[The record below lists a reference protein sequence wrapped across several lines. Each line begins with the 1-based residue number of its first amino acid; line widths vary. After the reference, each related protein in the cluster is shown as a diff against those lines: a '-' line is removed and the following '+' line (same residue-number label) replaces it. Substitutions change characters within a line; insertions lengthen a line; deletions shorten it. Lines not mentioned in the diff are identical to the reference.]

1 LIAPH
6 VALALVR
13 LCFDAAAITGYG
25 ISFFIAGIAPK
36 RLGEAI
42 AASSNLLIVAA
53 SSLAVLSTFAW
64 LPIEA
69 AMIGDSWQSAVD
81 RSTLSALLCDTAMG
95 KAWLVRLALSLL
107 LTAALPWRSASIVRL
122 ALSGLLL
129 ASLALTGHANMD
141 EGTRG
146 VLHILNDALHVL
158 AGGAWLGSLLALP
171 GCLAR
176 LSDPAFCT
184 EAKTAVRRFS
194 SAGHLA
200 VALVIATGIVNT
212 VLVLQRWPTD
222 FTSTYQVLLVAKI
235 ACVAGM
241 AGLAL
246 MNRYIF
252 VPRMPTQADRAII
265 QIRNG
270 TYAELALG
278 AGVLA
283 LVAFLGI
290 LDPA

>member
-13 LCFDAAAITGYG
+13 LCFDAAAIAAYG
-25 ISFFIAGIAPK
+25 VSGFIAWIAPN
-36 RLGEAI
+36 RLGQAI
-42 AASSNLLIVAA
+42 AASSNFLIVAA
-53 SSLAVLSTFAW
+53 SSLAVLSTLAW

-81 RSTLSALLCDTAMG
+81 RSTLSAILCDTAIG

-107 LTAALPWRSASIVRL
+107 LMAALPWRSGSIVRW
-122 ALSGLLL
+122 ALSGFLLT
-129 ASLALTGHANMD
+129 SLALTGHADMD

-158 AGGAWLGSLLALP
+158 AGGAWLGSLLVLP

-176 LSDPAFCT
+176 LRDAAFCT
-184 EAKTAVRRFS
+184 DAKSALRRFS

-200 VALVIATGIVNT
+200 VALVIATGIINT
-212 VLVLQRWPTD
+212 VLVLRRWPTD
-222 FTSTYQVLLVAKI
+222 FTSTYQMLLATKI
-235 ACVAGM
+235 AFVTGM
-241 AGLAL
+241 TGLAL

-252 VPRMPTQADRAII
+252 VPRMLTQPDRAII

-290 LDPA
+290 LDPT

>member
-1 LIAPH
+1 MIAPH

-13 LCFDAAAITGYG
+13 LCFDAAAITAYG
-25 ISFFIAGIAPK
+25 VSGFIVWIAPK
-36 RLGEAI
+36 RLGQAI
-42 AASSNLLIVAA
+42 AASSNFLIVAA
-53 SSLAVLSTFAW
+53 SSLAVLSTIAW
-64 LPIEA
+64 LPIES
-69 AMIGDSWQSAVD
+69 AMIGESWQSAVD
-81 RSTLSALLCDTAMG
+81 RSTLSALLCDTAIG

-107 LTAALPWRSASIVRL
+107 LTAALPWRSASVRV
-122 ALSGLLL
+122 ALSGFLL

-146 VLHILNDALHVL
+146 VLHIFNDALHLL

-171 GCLAR
+171 GCLVR
-176 LSDPAFCT
+176 LRDPAFCA
-184 EAKTAVRRFS
+184 EAKTALRRFS

-200 VALVIATGIVNT
+200 VALVIATGIVNS

-222 FTSTYQVLLVAKI
+222 FTSTYQMLLVTKI
-235 ACVAGM
+235 AFVAGM
-241 AGLAL
+241 TGLAL

-252 VPRMPTQADRAII
+252 VPRMLTQRDRAIM

>member
-13 LCFDAAAITGYG
+13 LCFDAAAITAYG
-25 ISFFIAGIAPK
+25 VSGFIACVAPK
-36 RLGEAI
+36 RLGQAI
-42 AASSNLLIVAA
+42 TASSNFLTVAA
-53 SSLAVLSTFAW
+53 SSLAVFSTLAW

-69 AMIGDSWQSAVD
+69 AVIGESWQSALD
-81 RSTLSALLCDTAMG
+81 RSTLSVLLCDTAMG

-107 LTAALPWRSASIVRL
+107 LAAALLWRSTPIARL

-146 VLHILNDALHVL
+146 VLHILNDAAHLL

-176 LSDPAFCT
+176 LRDPAFCT
-184 EAKTAVRRFS
+184 EAKTALRRFS

-200 VALVIATGIVNT
+200 VALAIATGIVNT
-212 VLVLQRWPTD
+212 VLVLGRWPTD
-222 FTSTYQVLLVAKI
+222 FTSTYQMLLVAKM
-235 ACVAGM
+235 ALVAGM
-241 AGLAL
+241 TGLAL
-246 MNRYIF
+246 VNRYIF
-252 VPRMPTQADRAII
+252 VPHMVAEPDRAII
-265 QIRNG
+265 QIRHG

-283 LVAFLGI
+283 LVAFFGI
-290 LDPA
+290 LDPT

>member
-1 LIAPH
+1 MIAPH

-13 LCFDAAAITGYG
+13 LCFEAAAITAYG
-25 ISFFIAGIAPK
+25 VSGFIACIAPK
-36 RLGEAI
+36 RLGQTI
-42 AASSNLLIVAA
+42 AASSNFLIVAA
-53 SSLAVLSTFAW
+53 SSFAVLSTLAW

-69 AMIGDSWQSAVD
+69 AMIGDSWQSALD
-81 RSTLSALLCDTAMG
+81 RGTLSALLCDTAMG

-107 LTAALPWRSASIVRL
+107 LTGALLWRSTPIVRL

-176 LSDPAFCT
+176 LRDPAFCT
-184 EAKTAVRRFS
+184 EAKTALRRFS

-212 VLVLQRWPTD
+212 VLVLHRWPTD
-222 FTSTYQVLLVAKI
+222 FTSTYQMLLVTKI
-235 ACVAGM
+235 AFVAAM
-241 AGLAL
+241 TGLAL
-246 MNRYIF
+246 VNRYLL
-252 VPRMPTQADRAII
+252 VPRMVTQPDRAIA
-265 QIRNG
+265 QIRQG

>member
-1 LIAPH
+1 LISPH

-13 LCFDAAAITGYG
+13 LCFDAAAITVYG
-25 ISFFIAGIAPK
+25 VSGFIVWIAPK
-36 RLGEAI
+36 RLGQAI
-42 AASSNLLIVAA
+42 AASTNFVIVAA

-69 AMIGDSWQSAVD
+69 AMIGESWQSAFD
-81 RSTLSALLCDTAMG
+81 RGTLSALLYDTAIG
-95 KAWLVRLALSLL
+95 KAWLVRLALALL
-107 LTAALPWRSASIVRL
+107 LTTALPWRSASIVRL
-122 ALSGLLL
+122 ALSGFLL
-129 ASLALTGHANMD
+129 ATLALTGHANMD
-141 EGTRG
+141 EGARG
-146 VLHILNDALHVL
+146 LLHMLNDALHVL

-171 GCLAR
+171 DCLAR
-176 LSDPAFCT
+176 LRDPAFCT
-184 EAKTAVRRFS
+184 EAKTALRRFS

-222 FTSTYQVLLVAKI
+222 FTSTYQMLLATKI

-241 AGLAL
+241 TGLAL
-246 MNRYIF
+246 INRYIF
-252 VPRMPTQADRAII
+252 VPRMLTQPDRAII

>member
-13 LCFDAAAITGYG
+13 LCFDAAAIAAYG
-25 ISFFIAGIAPK
+25 VGGFIAWIAPN
-36 RLGEAI
+36 RLGQAI
-42 AASSNLLIVAA
+42 AASSNFLIVAA
-53 SSLAVLSTFAW
+53 SSLAVLSTLAW
-64 LPIEA
+64 LPTEA
-69 AMIGDSWQSAVD
+69 AMIGDSWQSAFD
-81 RSTLSALLCDTAMG
+81 RSTLPAILCDTAIG

-107 LTAALPWRSASIVRL
+107 PMAALPWRSGSIVRW

-129 ASLALTGHANMD
+129 ASLALTGHADMD

-146 VLHILNDALHVL
+146 VLHILNDALHLL

-176 LSDPAFCT
+176 LRDPAFCT
-184 EAKTAVRRFS
+184 EAKTALRRFS

-200 VALVIATGIVNT
+200 VALVITTGIVNT
-212 VLVLQRWPTD
+212 VLVLGRWPTD
-222 FTSTYQVLLVAKI
+222 FTSTYQMLLATKI
-235 ACVAGM
+235 AFVAGM
-241 AGLAL
+241 TGLAL
-246 MNRYIF
+246 VNRYLF
-252 VPRMPTQADRAII
+252 VPRMVTQRDRAII

-290 LDPA
+290 LDPT

>member
-1 LIAPH
+1 LIPPH

-13 LCFDAAAITGYG
+13 LCFDAAAIAAYG
-25 ISFFIAGIAPK
+25 ISGFIAWVAPK
-36 RLGEAI
+36 RLGQAI
-42 AASSNLLIVAA
+42 AASSNLLIIAA

-69 AMIGDSWQSAVD
+69 AVIGNSWQSAVD

-95 KAWLVRLALSLL
+95 KAWLFRLALSLL
-107 LTAALPWRSASIVRL
+107 LAAALSWRSAPIVRL

-146 VLHILNDALHVL
+146 VLHILNDALHLL

-171 GCLAR
+171 ACLAR
-176 LSDPAFCT
+176 LRDPAFCT
-184 EAKTAVRRFS
+184 QAKTALRRFS

-200 VALVIATGIVNT
+200 VALAITTGIANT
-212 VLVLQRWPTD
+212 VLVLGRWPTD
-222 FTSTYQVLLVAKI
+222 FTSAYQMLLVAKI
-235 ACVAGM
+235 LLVAGM
-241 AGLAL
+241 TGLAL
-246 MNRYIF
+246 VNRYIF
-252 VPRMPTQADRAII
+252 VPRMVTHPDRAII

-283 LVAFLGI
+283 LVAFFGI

>member
-13 LCFDAAAITGYG
+13 LCFDAAAITAHGVSG
-25 ISFFIAGIAPK
+25 FIACIAPK
-36 RLGEAI
+36 RLSQAI
-42 AASSNLLIVAA
+42 AASSNFLIVTA
-53 SSLAVLSTFAW
+53 SWLAVLSTFAW

-69 AMIGDSWQSAVD
+69 AMIGESWQSAVD
-81 RSTLSALLCDTAMG
+81 RSTLSALLFDTAIG

-107 LTAALPWRSASIVRL
+107 LTAALLWRPASIVRL
-122 ALSGLLL
+122 ALSGFLL

-171 GCLAR
+171 GYLAR
-176 LSDPAFCT
+176 LRDPAFST
-184 EAKTAVRRFS
+184 EAKTALRRFS

-200 VALVIATGIVNT
+200 VALVIATGIVNI

-222 FTSTYQVLLVAKI
+222 FTSAYQMLLATKI
-235 ACVAGM
+235 AFVAGM
-241 AGLAL
+241 TGLAL
-246 MNRYIF
+246 MNRYIL
-252 VPRMPTQADRAII
+252 VPRMLTQPDRAIM

-270 TYAELALG
+270 TYGELALG

-283 LVAFLGI
+283 FVAYLGI
-290 LDPA
+290 LDPT

>member
-1 LIAPH
+1 MIAPH

-13 LCFDAAAITGYG
+13 LCFDAAAITAYG
-25 ISFFIAGIAPK
+25 ISAFIAGIAPK
-36 RLGEAI
+36 RLGQAI
-42 AASSNLLIVAA
+42 AASSNFLVVAA

-81 RSTLSALLCDTAMG
+81 RNTLSAILCDTAIG

-107 LTAALPWRSASIVRL
+107 LAAALPWRSAFIVRL

-176 LSDPAFCT
+176 LRDPAFGT
-184 EAKTAVRRFS
+184 EAKTALRRFS

-222 FTSTYQVLLVAKI
+222 FASTYQMLLVTKI
-235 ACVAGM
+235 AFVAGM
-241 AGLAL
+241 TGLAL
-246 MNRYIF
+246 MNRDIF
-252 VPRMPTQADRAII
+252 VPRMLTQRDRAVI

-270 TYAELALG
+270 TYGELALG

-283 LVAFLGI
+283 LVAFLGM

>member
-13 LCFDAAAITGYG
+13 LCFDAAAIAAYG
-25 ISFFIAGIAPK
+25 VSGFIAWIAPK
-36 RLGEAI
+36 RLGQAI
-42 AASSNLLIVAA
+42 AASSNFLIVAA
-53 SSLAVLSTFAW
+53 SSLAVLSTLAW

-69 AMIGDSWQSAVD
+69 AMIGEGWQSAVD
-81 RSTLSALLCDTAMG
+81 RSTLSAILCDTAIG

-107 LTAALPWRSASIVRL
+107 LAAALPWRSASTLRL

-141 EGTRG
+141 EGTRD

-176 LSDPAFCT
+176 LRDPGFCT
-184 EAKTAVRRFS
+184 EAKTALRRFS

-222 FTSTYQVLLVAKI
+222 FASTYQMLLAAKI
-235 ACVAGM
+235 AFDAGM
-241 AGLAL
+241 TGLAL

-252 VPRMPTQADRAII
+252 VPRMLTERDRAII

-283 LVAFLGI
+283 LVGFLGI

>member
-1 LIAPH
+1 MIAPH

-13 LCFDAAAITGYG
+13 LCFDAAAITAYG
-25 ISFFIAGIAPK
+25 VSGLIAWIAPK
-36 RLGEAI
+36 RLGQEI
-42 AASSNLLIVAA
+42 AASSNFLIVAA
-53 SSLAVLSTFAW
+53 SSLAVLSTIAW

-69 AMIGDSWQSAVD
+69 AMIRESWQSAVD
-81 RSTLSALLCDTAMG
+81 RSTLSALLCDTAIG

-107 LTAALPWRSASIVRL
+107 LTAALPWRSASVRV
-122 ALSGLLL
+122 ALSGFLL

-146 VLHILNDALHVL
+146 VLHIFNDALHLL

-171 GCLAR
+171 GCLVR
-176 LSDPAFCT
+176 LRDPAFCA
-184 EAKTAVRRFS
+184 EAKTALRRFS

-200 VALVIATGIVNT
+200 VALVIATGIVNS

-222 FTSTYQVLLVAKI
+222 FTSTYQMLLVTKI
-235 ACVAGM
+235 AFVAGM
-241 AGLAL
+241 TGLAL

-252 VPRMPTQADRAII
+252 VPRMLTQRDRAIM

>member
-1 LIAPH
+1 MIAPH

-13 LCFDAAAITGYG
+13 LCFDAAAITAYG
-25 ISFFIAGIAPK
+25 VSGFIACVAPK
-36 RLGEAI
+36 RLGQAI
-42 AASSNLLIVAA
+42 TASSNFLTVAA
-53 SSLAVLSTFAW
+53 SSLAVFSTLAW

-69 AMIGDSWQSAVD
+69 AVIGESWQSALD
-81 RSTLSALLCDTAMG
+81 RSTLSVLLCDTAMG

-107 LTAALPWRSASIVRL
+107 LAAALLWRSTPIARL

-146 VLHILNDALHVL
+146 VLHILNDAAHLL

-176 LSDPAFCT
+176 LRDPAFCT
-184 EAKTAVRRFS
+184 EAKTALRRFS

-200 VALVIATGIVNT
+200 VALAIATGIVNT
-212 VLVLQRWPTD
+212 VLVLGRWPTD
-222 FTSTYQVLLVAKI
+222 FTSTYQMLLVAKM
-235 ACVAGM
+235 ALVAGM
-241 AGLAL
+241 TGLAL
-246 MNRYIF
+246 VNRYIF
-252 VPRMPTQADRAII
+252 VPHMVAEPDRAII
-265 QIRNG
+265 QIRHG

-283 LVAFLGI
+283 LVAFFGI
-290 LDPA
+290 LDPT

>member
-6 VALALVR
+6 LALAVVR
-13 LCFDAAAITGYG
+13 LCFDAAVITAYG
-25 ISFFIAGIAPK
+25 LSGFIAWIAPK
-36 RLGEAI
+36 RLGQVI
-42 AASSNLLIVAA
+42 ATSSNFLIVAA
-53 SSLAVLSTFAW
+53 SWLAVLSTLAW

-69 AMIGDSWQSAVD
+69 AMIGESWQSAFD
-81 RSTLSALLCDTAMG
+81 RSTLSAILYDTAIG

-107 LTAALPWRSASIVRL
+107 LTAALPWRSASSVRL
-122 ALSGLLL
+122 VLSGCLL

-141 EGTRG
+141 EATRG
-146 VLHILNDALHVL
+146 VLHSLNDALHVL

-176 LSDPAFCT
+176 LRDPAFCT
-184 EAKTAVRRFS
+184 EAKTALRRFS

-222 FTSTYQVLLVAKI
+222 FTSTYQMLLVTKI

-241 AGLAL
+241 TGFAV
-246 MNRYIF
+246 MNRYVF
-252 VPRMPTQADRAII
+252 VPRMLTHPDRAMI

-278 AGVLA
+278 AGVLV
-283 LVAFLGI
+283 LVAFIGI

>member
-6 VALALVR
+6 VALALER
-13 LCFDAAAITGYG
+13 LCFDAAAIAAYG
-25 ISFFIAGIAPK
+25 ISGFIAWVAPK
-36 RLGEAI
+36 RLGQAI
-42 AASSNLLIVAA
+42 AASSNFLIVAA
-53 SSLAVLSTFAW
+53 GSLALLSTFAW

-69 AMIGDSWQSAVD
+69 AVIGDSWQSAFD
-81 RSTLSALLCDTAMG
+81 RSTLSVLLCDTAMG

-107 LTAALPWRSASIVRL
+107 VAAALLWRSAPIARL

-141 EGTRG
+141 EGARG
-146 VLHILNDALHVL
+146 VPHILNDALHLL
-158 AGGAWLGSLLALP
+158 AAGAWLGSLLALP
-171 GCLAR
+171 GCLTR
-176 LSDPAFCT
+176 LRDPAFCT
-184 EAKTAVRRFS
+184 EAKTALRRFS

-200 VALVIATGIVNT
+200 VALAIATGIVNT
-212 VLVLQRWPTD
+212 VLVLGRWPTD
-222 FTSTYQVLLVAKI
+222 FTSAYQMLLVAKI
-235 ACVAGM
+235 ALVAGM
-241 AGLAL
+241 IGLAL
-246 MNRYIF
+246 VNRYIF
-252 VPRMPTQADRAII
+252 VPRMVTEPDRAII

-283 LVAFLGI
+283 LVAFFGI

>member
-13 LCFDAAAITGYG
+13 LSFDAAAIAAYG
-25 ISFFIAGIAPK
+25 VSGFIACIAPK
-36 RLGEAI
+36 RLAQTI
-42 AASSNLLIVAA
+42 AASSNFLIVAA
-53 SSLAVLSTFAW
+53 SSFAVLSTLAW

-81 RSTLSALLCDTAMG
+81 RSTLSALLFDTASG
-95 KAWLVRLALSLL
+95 NSWRVRLALSLL
-107 LTAALPWRSASIVRL
+107 LTAALLCRAASIVRL

-146 VLHILNDALHVL
+146 VLHILNDALHLL

-176 LSDPAFCT
+176 LRDPAFCT
-184 EAKTAVRRFS
+184 EAKTALRRFS

-200 VALVIATGIVNT
+200 VTLVIATGIVNT
-212 VLVLQRWPTD
+212 VLVLKRWPTD
-222 FTSTYQVLLVAKI
+222 FTSTYQMLLATKI
-235 ACVAGM
+235 AFVAGM
-241 AGLAL
+241 TGLAL

-252 VPRMPTQADRAII
+252 VPRRLTKRDRAIR

-270 TYAELALG
+270 TYGELALG

>member
-1 LIAPH
+1 
-6 VALALVR
+6 
-13 LCFDAAAITGYG
+13 
-25 ISFFIAGIAPK
+25 
-36 RLGEAI
+36 
-42 AASSNLLIVAA
+42 
-53 SSLAVLSTFAW
+53 
-64 LPIEA
+64 
-69 AMIGDSWQSAVD
+69 
-81 RSTLSALLCDTAMG
+81 LSALLCDTAIG

-107 LTAALPWRSASIVRL
+107 LMAALPWRSASIVRL
-122 ALSGLLL
+122 ALSGFLL

-146 VLHILNDALHVL
+146 LLHILNDALHLL

-184 EAKTAVRRFS
+184 EAKTALRRFS

-200 VALVIATGIVNT
+200 VALVIATGILNT

-222 FTSTYQVLLVAKI
+222 FTSTYQMLLAIKI
-235 ACVAGM
+235 AFVASM
-241 AGLAL
+241 TGLAL

-252 VPRMPTQADRAII
+252 VPRMLTQSDRAIM

-290 LDPA
+290 LDPT

>member
-13 LCFDAAAITGYG
+13 LSFDAAAIAAFGVSG
-25 ISFFIAGIAPK
+25 FIAWTAPR

-42 AASSNLLIVAA
+42 ADSSNFIIVTA
-53 SSLAVLSTFAW
+53 SSLAVLSTLAW

-69 AMIGDSWQSAVD
+69 AVIGGSWQSAVD
-81 RSTLSALLCDTAMG
+81 RSTLSALLSDTAIG
-95 KAWLVRLALSLL
+95 KAWLVRLGLSLL
-107 LTAALPWRSASIVRL
+107 LMAALSWRSASMLRL

-129 ASLALTGHANMD
+129 ASLALTGHAVMD

-146 VLHILNDALHVL
+146 GLHILNDALHVL

-171 GCLAR
+171 GALAR
-176 LSDPAFCT
+176 LRDPALCK
-184 EAKTAVRRFS
+184 EAKTALRRFS

-200 VALVIATGIVNT
+200 VALVIATGIANT

-222 FTSTYQVLLVAKI
+222 LTSPYQMLLVAKI

-241 AGLAL
+241 TGLAL
-246 MNRYIF
+246 MNRYVF
-252 VPRMPTQADRAII
+252 VPGMSTQPDRAILR
-265 QIRNG
+265 IRNG

>member
-13 LCFDAAAITGYG
+13 LSFDAAAIAAYG
-25 ISFFIAGIAPK
+25 VSGFIACIAPK
-36 RLGEAI
+36 RLGQTI
-42 AASSNLLIVAA
+42 AASSIFLIVAA
-53 SSLAVLSTFAW
+53 SSFAVLSTLAW

-81 RSTLSALLCDTAMG
+81 RSTLSALLFDTASG
-95 KAWLVRLALSLL
+95 NAWLVRLALSLL
-107 LTAALPWRSASIVRL
+107 LTAALLWRAASIVRL

-146 VLHILNDALHVL
+146 VLHILNDALHLL

-176 LSDPAFCT
+176 LRDPAFCT
-184 EAKTAVRRFS
+184 EAKTALRRFS

-200 VALVIATGIVNT
+200 VTLVIATGIVNT
-212 VLVLQRWPTD
+212 VLVLKRWPTD
-222 FTSTYQVLLVAKI
+222 FTSTYQMLLATKI
-235 ACVAGM
+235 AFVAGM
-241 AGLAL
+241 TGLAL

-252 VPRMPTQADRAII
+252 VPRMLTKRDRAIM

-270 TYAELALG
+270 TYSELALG

>member
-1 LIAPH
+1 LISPH

-13 LCFDAAAITGYG
+13 LCFDAAAITAYG
-25 ISFFIAGIAPK
+25 VSGFIAWIAPK
-36 RLGEAI
+36 RLGQVI
-42 AASSNLLIVAA
+42 AASTNFLIVAA
-53 SSLAVLSTFAW
+53 SSLVVLSAIAW

-69 AMIGDSWQSAVD
+69 AMIGESWQSAVD
-81 RSTLSALLCDTAMG
+81 RSTLSALLYDTTIG
-95 KAWLVRLALSLL
+95 KAWLVRPALALL

-122 ALSGLLL
+122 ALSGFLL
-129 ASLALTGHANMD
+129 ATLALTGHANMD

-146 VLHILNDALHVL
+146 VLHILNDALHIL

-171 GCLAR
+171 DCLAR
-176 LSDPAFCT
+176 LRDPAVCT
-184 EAKTAVRRFS
+184 EAKTALRRFS

-212 VLVLQRWPTD
+212 VLVLHRWPTD
-222 FTSTYQVLLVAKI
+222 FTSTYQMLLATKI
-235 ACVAGM
+235 AFVAGM
-241 AGLAL
+241 TGLAL
-246 MNRYIF
+246 INRYIF
-252 VPRMPTQADRAII
+252 VPRMLTQPDRAII

-278 AGVLA
+278 ASVLA

>member
-13 LCFDAAAITGYG
+13 LCFDAAAITAHGVSG
-25 ISFFIAGIAPK
+25 FIACIAPK
-36 RLGEAI
+36 RLSQAI
-42 AASSNLLIVAA
+42 AASSNFLIVTA
-53 SSLAVLSTFAW
+53 SWLAVLSTFAW

-69 AMIGDSWQSAVD
+69 AMIGESWQSAVD
-81 RSTLSALLCDTAMG
+81 RSTLSALLFDTAIG

-107 LTAALPWRSASIVRL
+107 LTAALLWRPASIVRL
-122 ALSGLLL
+122 ALSGFLL

-176 LSDPAFCT
+176 LRDPAFST
-184 EAKTAVRRFS
+184 EAKTALRRFS

-200 VALVIATGIVNT
+200 VALVIATGIVNI

-222 FTSTYQVLLVAKI
+222 FTSAYQMLLATKI
-235 ACVAGM
+235 AFVAGM
-241 AGLAL
+241 TGLAL
-246 MNRYIF
+246 MNRYIL
-252 VPRMPTQADRAII
+252 VPRMLTQPDRAIM

-270 TYAELALG
+270 TYGELALG

-283 LVAFLGI
+283 FVAYLGI
-290 LDPA
+290 LDPT

>member
-1 LIAPH
+1 MIAPH

-13 LCFDAAAITGYG
+13 LCFDAAAITAYG
-25 ISFFIAGIAPK
+25 VSGLIAWIAPK
-36 RLGEAI
+36 RLGQAI
-42 AASSNLLIVAA
+42 AASSNFLIVAA
-53 SSLAVLSTFAW
+53 SSLAVLSTIAW
-64 LPIEA
+64 LPIES
-69 AMIGDSWQSAVD
+69 AMIGESWQSAVD
-81 RSTLSALLCDTAMG
+81 RSTLSALLCDTAIG

-107 LTAALPWRSASIVRL
+107 LTAALPWRSASVRV
-122 ALSGLLL
+122 ALSGFLL

-146 VLHILNDALHVL
+146 VLHIFNDALHLL

-171 GCLAR
+171 GCLVR
-176 LSDPAFCT
+176 LRDPAFCA
-184 EAKTAVRRFS
+184 EAKTALRRFS

-200 VALVIATGIVNT
+200 VALVIATGIVNS

-222 FTSTYQVLLVAKI
+222 FTSTYQMLLVTKI
-235 ACVAGM
+235 AFVAGM
-241 AGLAL
+241 TGLAL

-252 VPRMPTQADRAII
+252 VPRMLTQRDRAIM

>member
-1 LIAPH
+1 MIAPH

-13 LCFDAAAITGYG
+13 LCFEAAAITAYG
-25 ISFFIAGIAPK
+25 VSGFIAGIAPK
-36 RLGEAI
+36 RLGLAL
-42 AASSNLLIVAA
+42 AASSNSLIVAA
-53 SSLAVLSTFAW
+53 SSLAVLSTIAW
-64 LPIEA
+64 LPIEG
-69 AMIGDSWQSAVD
+69 AMIGESWQSAVD
-81 RSTLSALLCDTAMG
+81 RGTLSTLLCDTAIG
-95 KAWLVRLALSLL
+95 KAWLVRLVLSLL
-107 LTAALPWRSASIVRL
+107 LTAALAWRSASIVRL
-122 ALSGLLL
+122 VLSGFLL

-158 AGGAWLGSLLALP
+158 AGGAWLGSLLVLP

-176 LSDPAFCT
+176 LRDPAFCT
-184 EAKTAVRRFS
+184 EAKTALRRFS

-200 VALVIATGIVNT
+200 VALVITTGIVNT
-212 VLVLQRWPTD
+212 VLVLHRWPTD
-222 FTSTYQVLLVAKI
+222 ITSTYQMLLVTKI
-235 ACVAGM
+235 AFVAAM
-241 AGLAL
+241 AGFAL
-246 MNRYIF
+246 VNRYLF
-252 VPRMPTQADRAII
+252 VPRMVTQPDRAIA
-265 QIRNG
+265 QIRQG

>member
-13 LCFDAAAITGYG
+13 LCFDAAAITAYG
-25 ISFFIAGIAPK
+25 ISAFIAGIAPK
-36 RLGEAI
+36 RLGQAI
-42 AASSNLLIVAA
+42 AASSNFLVVAA

-81 RSTLSALLCDTAMG
+81 RSTLSALLCGTAIG

-107 LTAALPWRSASIVRL
+107 LAAALPWRSAFIVRL

-146 VLHILNDALHVL
+146 VLHILNDALHLL

-176 LSDPAFCT
+176 LRDPAFCT
-184 EAKTAVRRFS
+184 EAKTALRRFS
-194 SAGHLA
+194 MAGHLA
-200 VALVIATGIVNT
+200 VALVIVTGILNT
-212 VLVLQRWPTD
+212 VLVLRRWPTD
-222 FTSTYQVLLVAKI
+222 FTSTYQMLLVIKI
-235 ACVAGM
+235 AFVAGM
-241 AGLAL
+241 TGLAL

-252 VPRMPTQADRAII
+252 VPRMLTQRDRALI

>member
-13 LCFDAAAITGYG
+13 LCFDSAAITAYG
-25 ISFFIAGIAPK
+25 ISGFIACIAPK
-36 RLGEAI
+36 RLGQAI
-42 AASSNLLIVAA
+42 AASSNFLIVAA
-53 SSLAVLSTFAW
+53 SSLALLSTLAW

-69 AMIGDSWQSAVD
+69 AVIGDSWQSALD

-107 LTAALPWRSASIVRL
+107 LAAALPWKSAPIARL

-146 VLHILNDALHVL
+146 VLHILNDALHLL
-158 AGGAWLGSLLALP
+158 AAGAWLGSLLALP

-176 LSDPAFCT
+176 LRDPAFCT
-184 EAKTAVRRFS
+184 EAKTALRRFS

-200 VALVIATGIVNT
+200 VALAIATGIVNT
-212 VLVLQRWPTD
+212 VLVLGRWPTD
-222 FTSTYQVLLVAKI
+222 FTSTYQMLLVAKI
-235 ACVAGM
+235 ALVAGM
-241 AGLAL
+241 IGLAL
-246 MNRYIF
+246 VNRYIF
-252 VPRMPTQADRAII
+252 VPRMVTEPDRAII

-283 LVAFLGI
+283 LVAFFGI

>member
-1 LIAPH
+1 
-6 VALALVR
+6 VV
-13 LCFDAAAITGYG
+13 
-25 ISFFIAGIAPK
+25 
-36 RLGEAI
+36 
-42 AASSNLLIVAA
+42 
-53 SSLAVLSTFAW
+53 
-64 LPIEA
+64 
-69 AMIGDSWQSAVD
+69 
-81 RSTLSALLCDTAMG
+81 
-95 KAWLVRLALSLL
+95 
-107 LTAALPWRSASIVRL
+107 
-122 ALSGLLL
+122 SGSLL

-158 AGGAWLGSLLALP
+158 AGGAWLGSLLVLP
-171 GCLAR
+171 DCLAR
-176 LSDPAFCT
+176 LRDPAFCT
-184 EAKTAVRRFS
+184 EAKTALRRFS

-222 FTSTYQVLLVAKI
+222 FTSTYQMLLATKI
-235 ACVAGM
+235 AFVAGM
-241 AGLAL
+241 TGLAL

-252 VPRMPTQADRAII
+252 VPRMLTQPDRAII

-278 AGVLA
+278 ASVLA

>member
-13 LCFDAAAITGYG
+13 LCFDAAAIAAYG
-25 ISFFIAGIAPK
+25 VSGFIAWIAPK
-36 RLGEAI
+36 RLGQAA
-42 AASSNLLIVAA
+42 AASSNFLIVAA
-53 SSLAVLSTFAW
+53 SSLAVLSTIAW

-69 AMIGDSWQSAVD
+69 AMIGESWQSAVD
-81 RSTLSALLCDTAMG
+81 RGTLSALLYDTAIG

-107 LTAALPWRSASIVRL
+107 LAAALPWRSASTVRPV
-122 ALSGLLL
+122 LSGLLL

-176 LSDPAFCT
+176 LRDPAFCT
-184 EAKTAVRRFS
+184 EAKTALRRFS

-222 FTSTYQVLLVAKI
+222 FTSTYQMLLVTKI
-235 ACVAGM
+235 AFVAGM
-241 AGLAL
+241 TGLAL
-246 MNRYIF
+246 INRYIF
-252 VPRMPTQADRAII
+252 VPRMLTQRDCAIV

-278 AGVLA
+278 AGVLG

>member
-13 LCFDAAAITGYG
+13 LCFEAAAITAYG
-25 ISFFIAGIAPK
+25 VSGFIACIAPK
-36 RLGEAI
+36 RLGQAI
-42 AASSNLLIVAA
+42 AASSKFLIVAA

-69 AMIGDSWQSAVD
+69 AMIGESWQSAVD
-81 RSTLSALLCDTAMG
+81 RSTLSALLCDTAVG

-107 LTAALPWRSASIVRL
+107 LAAALSWRSASIVRL

-141 EGTRG
+141 EGARG

-176 LSDPAFCT
+176 LRDPAFCT
-184 EAKTAVRRFS
+184 EAKTALRRFS

-212 VLVLQRWPTD
+212 VLVLQRWPTA
-222 FTSTYQVLLVAKI
+222 FSSTYQMLLAIKI
-235 ACVAGM
+235 ALVAGM
-241 AGLAL
+241 TGLAL
-246 MNRYIF
+246 INRYIF
-252 VPRMPTQADRAII
+252 VPRMLTQRDCAII

>member
-1 LIAPH
+1 MIAPH

-13 LCFDAAAITGYG
+13 LCFDAAAITAYG
-25 ISFFIAGIAPK
+25 VSGFIACVAPK
-36 RLGEAI
+36 RLGQAI
-42 AASSNLLIVAA
+42 TASSNFLTVAA
-53 SSLAVLSTFAW
+53 SSLAVFSTLAW

-69 AMIGDSWQSAVD
+69 AVIGESWQSALD
-81 RSTLSALLCDTAMG
+81 RSTLSVLLCDTAMG

-107 LTAALPWRSASIVRL
+107 LAAALLWRSTPIARL

-129 ASLALTGHANMD
+129 ASLALAGHANMD
-141 EGTRG
+141 EGARG
-146 VLHILNDALHVL
+146 VLHILNDAAHLL

-176 LSDPAFCT
+176 LRDPAFCT
-184 EAKTAVRRFS
+184 EAKTALRRFS

-200 VALVIATGIVNT
+200 VALAIATGIVNT
-212 VLVLQRWPTD
+212 VLVLGRWPTD
-222 FTSTYQVLLVAKI
+222 FTSTYQMLLVAKM
-235 ACVAGM
+235 ALVAGM
-241 AGLAL
+241 TGLAL
-246 MNRYIF
+246 VNRYIF
-252 VPRMPTQADRAII
+252 VPHMVAEPDRAII
-265 QIRNG
+265 QIRHG

-283 LVAFLGI
+283 LVAFFGI

>member
-6 VALALVR
+6 VALPLAR
-13 LCFDAAAITGYG
+13 LCFDTAAIAAYG
-25 ISFFIAGIAPK
+25 ISGFIAWVAPK
-36 RLGEAI
+36 RLGQAI
-42 AASSNLLIVAA
+42 AASSNFLIVAA
-53 SSLAVLSTFAW
+53 GSLALLSTFAW

-69 AMIGDSWQSAVD
+69 AVIGDSWQSALD

-107 LTAALPWRSASIVRL
+107 LAAALLWRSTPIARL

-141 EGTRG
+141 EGARG
-146 VLHILNDALHVL
+146 VLHILNDALHLL
-158 AGGAWLGSLLALP
+158 AAGAWLGSLLALP

-176 LSDPAFCT
+176 LRDPAFCT
-184 EAKTAVRRFS
+184 EAKTALRRFS

-200 VALVIATGIVNT
+200 VALAIATGIVNT
-212 VLVLQRWPTD
+212 VLVLGRWPTD
-222 FTSTYQVLLVAKI
+222 FTSTYQMLLVAKI
-235 ACVAGM
+235 ALVAGM
-241 AGLAL
+241 TGLAL
-246 MNRYIF
+246 VNRYIF
-252 VPRMPTQADRAII
+252 VPRMVTEPDRAII

-283 LVAFLGI
+283 LVAFFGI

>member
-13 LCFDAAAITGYG
+13 LSFDAAAIAAYG
-25 ISFFIAGIAPK
+25 VSGFIACIAPK
-36 RLGEAI
+36 RLGQTI
-42 AASSNLLIVAA
+42 AASSNFLIVAA
-53 SSLAVLSTFAW
+53 SSFAVLSTLAW

-81 RSTLSALLCDTAMG
+81 RSTLSALLFDTASG
-95 KAWLVRLALSLL
+95 NAWPVRLALSLL
-107 LTAALPWRSASIVRL
+107 LTAALLWRAASIVRL

-146 VLHILNDALHVL
+146 VLHILNDALHLL

-176 LSDPAFCT
+176 LRDPAFCT
-184 EAKTAVRRFS
+184 EAKTALRRFS

-200 VALVIATGIVNT
+200 VTLVIATGIVNT
-212 VLVLQRWPTD
+212 VLVLKRWPTD
-222 FTSTYQVLLVAKI
+222 FTSTYQMLLATKI
-235 ACVAGM
+235 AFVAGM
-241 AGLAL
+241 TGLAL

-252 VPRMPTQADRAII
+252 VPRRLTKRDRAIR

-270 TYAELALG
+270 TYGELALG

>member
-1 LIAPH
+1 MIAPH
-6 VALALVR
+6 VALTLVR
-13 LCFDAAAITGYG
+13 LCFDAAAIAAYG
-25 ISFFIAGIAPK
+25 VSGFIACIAPK
-36 RLGEAI
+36 RLGQAI
-42 AASSNLLIVAA
+42 AASSNFLIVAA
-53 SSLAVLSTFAW
+53 SSFAILSTLAW

-81 RSTLSALLCDTAMG
+81 RGTLLALCDTAIG
-95 KAWLVRLALSLL
+95 KAWLVRLALSVLL
-107 LTAALPWRSASIVRL
+107 MTALPWRSASIVRL
-122 ALSGLLL
+122 PLSGLLL

-146 VLHILNDALHVL
+146 VLHILNDALHLL

-176 LSDPAFCT
+176 LRDPAFCT
-184 EAKTAVRRFS
+184 EAKTALRRFS

-212 VLVLQRWPTD
+212 VLVLGRWPTD
-222 FTSTYQVLLVAKI
+222 FTSTYQMLLATKI
-235 ACVAGM
+235 AFVAAM
-241 AGLAL
+241 TGLAL

-252 VPRMPTQADRAII
+252 VPRMLTQPDRAIV
-265 QIRNG
+265 QIRKG

>member
-13 LCFDAAAITGYG
+13 LCFDAAAIAAYG
-25 ISFFIAGIAPK
+25 VSGFITWIAPN
-36 RLGEAI
+36 RLGQAI
-42 AASSNLLIVAA
+42 AASSNFLIVAA
-53 SSLAVLSTFAW
+53 SSLAVLSTLAW

-81 RSTLSALLCDTAMG
+81 RSTLSAILCDTAIG

-107 LTAALPWRSASIVRL
+107 LMAALPWRSGSIVRW
-122 ALSGLLL
+122 ALSGFLLT
-129 ASLALTGHANMD
+129 SLALTGHADMD

-158 AGGAWLGSLLALP
+158 AGGAWLGSLLVLP

-176 LSDPAFCT
+176 LRDAAFCT
-184 EAKTAVRRFS
+184 DAKSALRRFS

-200 VALVIATGIVNT
+200 VALVIATGIINT
-212 VLVLQRWPTD
+212 VLVLRRWPTD
-222 FTSTYQVLLVAKI
+222 FTSTYQMLLATKI
-235 ACVAGM
+235 AFVTGM
-241 AGLAL
+241 TGLAL

-252 VPRMPTQADRAII
+252 VPRMLTQPDRAII

-290 LDPA
+290 LDPT

>member
-1 LIAPH
+1 LISPH

-13 LCFDAAAITGYG
+13 LCFDAAAITAYG
-25 ISFFIAGIAPK
+25 VSGFIAWIAPK
-36 RLGEAI
+36 RLGQAI
-42 AASSNLLIVAA
+42 AASTNFLIVAA

-69 AMIGDSWQSAVD
+69 AMIGESWQSAVD
-81 RSTLSALLCDTAMG
+81 RSTLSTLLYDTAIG
-95 KAWLVRLALSLL
+95 KAWLVRLTLALL

-122 ALSGLLL
+122 ALSGFLL
-129 ASLALTGHANMD
+129 ATLALTGHANMD

-146 VLHILNDALHVL
+146 LLHILNDALHVL

-171 GCLAR
+171 DCLAR
-176 LSDPAFCT
+176 LRDPAFCT
-184 EAKTAVRRFS
+184 EAKTALRRFS

-222 FTSTYQVLLVAKI
+222 FTSTYQMLLVIKI

-241 AGLAL
+241 TGLAL

-252 VPRMPTQADRAII
+252 VPRMLTQPDRAII

-278 AGVLA
+278 ASVLA
-283 LVAFLGI
+283 LVGFLGI
-290 LDPA
+290 LDPT

>member
-1 LIAPH
+1 MIAPH

-13 LCFDAAAITGYG
+13 LCFDAAAIAVCGVSG
-25 ISFFIAGIAPK
+25 FIACIAPK
-36 RLGEAI
+36 RLGQAI

-53 SSLAVLSTFAW
+53 SSVAVLSTLAW

-69 AMIGDSWQSAVD
+69 ATVGESWQSAVD
-81 RSTLSALLCDTAMG
+81 RSTLSTLLFDTAIG

-107 LTAALPWRSASIVRL
+107 LTAALLWRPAPIVRL
-122 ALSGLLL
+122 ALSGFLV

-141 EGTRG
+141 EGTRD
-146 VLHILNDALHVL
+146 VFHILNDALHLL

-176 LSDPAFCT
+176 LRDPGLCT
-184 EAKTAVRRFS
+184 EAKIALRRFS

-222 FTSTYQVLLVAKI
+222 FTSAYQTGYQDCL
-235 ACVAGM
+235 C
-241 AGLAL
+241 
-246 MNRYIF
+246 R
-252 VPRMPTQADRAII
+252 RHDRTRPHEPLYLRAAHAY
-265 QIRNG
+265 
-270 TYAELALG
+270 TT
-278 AGVLA
+278 
-283 LVAFLGI
+283 
-290 LDPA
+290 